1 MKSPDTAEHV
11 EEPALTRALRARLR
25 ELEARNRDLERQVQA
40 FGQLPDDL
48 ELAREIINQ
57 SPVFLFRRPLDK
69 GAPPLVYASPSF
81 AVTGYQP
88 EDITSG
94 RVTFN
99 DIVHPDDR
107 ERANRESEDYAAR
120 GVKEFTQVYRIVTRS
135 GETRWVEDRT
145 SVVTDPRDG
154 KRYHQGVIADITARK
169 RAEIALRK
177 SEEKYRRIVETA
189 AEGFIL
195 IDERMCIVDVNSALC
210 RLLGYRRE
218 EALGRNPLDFTSP
231 EYRAHL
237 RARRDDFLTHGVL
250 RTEGELVAKDGRRI
264 PVAAHGSLLRN
275 DAGEPIG
282 RMAFISDLTAP
293 KKALTLAGEVQKSLL
308 PRRAPAVAGLDV
320 AGRNRS
326 CDEIGGDYFDFIRRA
341 DMTARSLSLAV
352 GDVSGHGLD
361 AALLMT
367 TARGFLRMRASQGG
381 TLAAIVA
388 DLNRHLVD
396 DLGSSHHF
404 MTLFFITVDLAGRR
418 LEWVRAG
425 HDPAQRYDPVRDR
438 FDDLG
443 GCGLALGIDDTA
455 VYPESTLDGLAPGQV
470 IAVGTDGIWE
480 ARDRSGV
487 MFGKA
492 RFKELI
498 RRHHH
503 QSAGVI
509 LDAIFKGLDDHTRGR
524 RAEDDMTLVIVKVE
538 ADPPVPNGPVFEI

>member
-1 MKSPDTAEHV
+1 MKSPDTAEHAK
-11 EEPALTRALRARLR
+11 EDAPASSLRARIR

-40 FGQLPDDL
+40 LGQLPDDL
-48 ELAREIINQ
+48 ELAREIINH
-57 SPVFLFRRPLDK
+57 SPVFLFRRPLDA

-189 AEGFIL
+189 AEGFML
-195 IDERMCIVDVNSALC
+195 IDERMRIVDVNSALC

-231 EYRAHL
+231 DYRAHL

-250 RTEGELVAKDGRRI
+250 RSEGDLVAKDGRRI

-282 RMAFISDLTAP
+282 RMAFITDMTAH
-293 KKALTLAGEVQKSLL
+293 KKALVLAGEVQKSLL
-308 PRRAPAVAGLDV
+308 PRRAPTVPGLTAAGC
-320 AGRNRS
+320 NRS
-326 CDEIGGDYFDFIRRA
+326 CDEIGGDYFDYIRRA
-341 DMTARSLSLAV
+341 DMPAGSISLVV

-367 TARGFLRMRASQGG
+367 AARAFLRMRASQAG
-381 TLAAIVA
+381 TPAEIVS
-388 DLNRHLVD
+388 DMNRHLAG
-396 DLGSSHHF
+396 DLGTSSHF
-404 MTLFFITVDLAGRR
+404 MTLCFLTVDLEKGA
-418 LEWVRAG
+418 LSWVRAG
-425 HDPAQRYDPVRDR
+425 HDPALCYDPQADR
-438 FDDLG
+438 FADLTG
-443 GCGLALGIDDTA
+443 DGLALGIDAEARYALNTRG
-455 VYPESTLDGLAPGQV
+455 GLRCGQV

-480 ARDRSGV
+480 ARDPNGH

-492 RFKELI
+492 RFKDVI
-498 RRHHH
+498 RRHH
-503 QSAGVI
+503 QGTADQI
-509 LDAIFKGLDDHTRGR
+509 LDAVFGALENHTRGV
-524 RAEDDMTLVIVKVE
+524 RAQDDMTLVIVKIE
-538 ADPPVPNGPVFEI
+538 ADLQAMYGSAFDI